1 MPRLSKLFKRKR
13 CPKAKTPRLQHVF
26 VFIPSNAEPR
36 FVAETTFTGIWR
48 REDRA
53 CKTDAD
59 VNKLAQTLFDRY
71 VWKNSKQPIEVTVGE
86 DFPNRT
92 AQFWVDRYVPVF
104 ITLSKEQELGNS
116 HELRAL
122 VETEFGKAI
131 ANTLTPDE
139 DRQAAQLSRRLA
151 AE

>member
-1 MPRLSKLFKRKR
+1 MLRLPKLFTQKRV
-13 CPKAKTPRLQHVF
+13 PKTKTPRLQHVF

-36 FVAETTFTGIWR
+36 FVVETTFTGIWR

-53 CKTDAD
+53 CETDAD

-71 VWKNSKQPIEVTVGE
+71 VWKNFEQPIEVTVGE

-92 AQFWVDRYVPVF
+92 AQFWVERYVPVF
-104 ITLSKEQELGNS
+104 IILSKDQELGNS
-116 HELRAL
+116 HELKAL
-122 VETEFGKAI
+122 AATEFGKII
-131 ANTLTPDE
+131 ANTLIPDK
-139 DRQAAQLSRRLA
+139 DRPATQLAQRLA